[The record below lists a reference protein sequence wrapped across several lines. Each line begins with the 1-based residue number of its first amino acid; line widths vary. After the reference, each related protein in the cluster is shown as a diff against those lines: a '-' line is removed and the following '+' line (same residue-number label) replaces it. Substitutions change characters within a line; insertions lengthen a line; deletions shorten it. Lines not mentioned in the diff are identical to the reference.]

1 MTKSAFIGALVVAG
15 ILIVCAFSTSGK
27 EGIQWFFLGTALLFC
42 TLAIGVIRGLGSM
55 LLGGRKPSTQ
65 KPVMLGALLG
75 LFLGGLVG
83 AQLGLGQVVASIFNP
98 KLIEPETL
106 SSLGAMYGALL
117 GAFLLALLAG
127 VLQMVMS
134 SRQAVAP
141 LEGSENANVGE
152 QSV

>member
-15 ILIVCAFSTSGK
+15 ILIVCAFTTNGK
-27 EGIQWFFLGTALLFC
+27 EGVQWFFLGTVLLFC

-98 KLIEPETL
+98 ELVEPEILT
-106 SSLGAMYGALL
+106 SLGAVYGGLL
-117 GAFLLALLAG
+117 GAFLLALLTG